1 MSHEPQ
7 LFRIKPGSRESERI
21 KEVEFAQLGLRE
33 RRDIQ
38 EWIAANPGIL
48 GEDLLII
55 GKEFSGFD
63 LTNERPDLL
72 AVDSS
77 GKLVVIELKRDDTGG
92 NVHWQ
97 AIKYASYFR
106 HATYEQ
112 ILDVLAEY
120 KGVSQE
126 EATNLLLEHLGA
138 DDLNTLN
145 KDQRI
150 ILASH
155 RFAREVTSAALWLNN
170 KAPGKDLITCVTLT
184 PYQDSD
190 TGSLYIQATTIIP
203 VPGEERYSV
212 GIGSNSQNAVI
223 TSGSSFGDKLRRTF
237 QQNKN
242 DEITR
247 FLKKVSELTLQGLED
262 EIRPN
267 RTSKWAGRIWVEG
280 KIWRYYH
287 FWYRHAPWGNWRVDY
302 GVNLWQEDEENGW
315 GAKVEFMH
323 NLKGLQEKL
332 NDVSL
337 DPEQYLDPSGTRN
350 GIAVKVRSGALDD
363 DFADRIAQMT
373 RRFIEQ
379 ITPIVVAFEEENN
392 EEEA

>member
-7 LFRIKPGSRESERI
+7 LFRINPGSRESERI
-21 KEVEFAQLGLRE
+21 EEVDFARLGLRE

-38 EWIAANPGIL
+38 EWVAANPSIL

-63 LTNERPDLL
+63 ITNERLDLL
-72 AVDSS
+72 AVDSD
-77 GKLVVIELKRDDTGG
+77 GKLVVIELKRDDTGADA
-92 NVHWQ
+92 HWQ
-97 AIKYASYFR
+97 AIKYASYLR
-106 HATYEQ
+106 RATAEQ
-112 ILDVLAEY
+112 IVDMLAEY

-126 EATNLLLEHLGA
+126 DATNLLLQHLGA
-138 DDLNTLN
+138 DDLNALN
-145 KDQRI
+145 NDQRI

-155 RFAREVTSAALWLNN
+155 RFAPEVTSAALWLNN
-170 KAPGKDLITCVTLT
+170 KAPGEDLLTCVTLT

-190 TGSLYIQATTIIP
+190 TGSLYIQAATIIP
-203 VPGEERYSV
+203 VPGEEGYVVS
-212 GIGSNSQNAVI
+212 IGSNSQPPA
-223 TSGSSFGDKLRRTF
+223 SGSSLGDKSRRTI

-247 FLKKVSELTLQGLED
+247 FLKKVSELTLQGLEE

-267 RTSKWAGRIWVEG
+267 RTSRWAGQYWVGG
-280 KIWRYYH
+280 KIWRHYH
-287 FWYRHAPWGNWRVDY
+287 FWYQRNPWGNRSVDY
-302 GVNLWQEDEENGW
+302 AVNLWQEDEENAW
-315 GAKVEFMH
+315 GAKVEFLH

-332 NDVSL
+332 TDVSL
-337 DPEQYLDPSGTRN
+337 DPEPYLNPVGTRN
-350 GIAVKVRSGALDD
+350 GIAVNARSSALDD

-379 ITPIVVAFEEENN
+379 ITPIVDGFEEENN